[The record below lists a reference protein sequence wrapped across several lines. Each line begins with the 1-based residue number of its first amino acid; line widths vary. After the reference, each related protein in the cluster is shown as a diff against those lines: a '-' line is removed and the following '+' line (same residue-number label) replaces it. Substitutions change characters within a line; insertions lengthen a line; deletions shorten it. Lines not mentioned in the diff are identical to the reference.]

1 MSAAWQLVGLSLS
14 RQAAE
19 WKCGLGG
26 VGVNL
31 YALRKSTVEPV
42 IGIIQSV
49 MKFRPFLPRG
59 VNHVSGE
66 WDLVVCLAC
75 HVKRLHRIQRA

>member
-1 MSAAWQLVGLSLS
+1 M
-14 RQAAE
+14 
-19 WKCGLGG
+19 
-26 VGVNL
+26 
-31 YALRKSTVEPV
+31 RKSTVEPL

-49 MKFRPFLPRG
+49 MKFRRFLPRG

-66 WDLVVCLAC
+66 WGLVCLAC